1 MKYVEIQIR
10 YLCTGIQEGVRI
22 TLDCA
27 QAAFMAYDRLVLS
40 LKGGEL

>member
-1 MKYVEIQIR
+1 M
-10 YLCTGIQEGVRI
+10 YLKVVTFSAGVQEGVRI

-27 QAAFMAYDRLVLS
+27 QAAFVSYDKLVLS